1 MLGLFTFAI
10 AVATA
15 DPRPDLVELQLAG
28 QPQQALVRAEQEI
41 AQNPEVSRRT
51 GIAYLRGHLLDL
63 LRRYE
68 ESSEAFVRA
77 MAAVPALQSYSRYRV
92 AVAQDRLGHPEVAA
106 GLVATVVAG
115 DPRSPLVPEAV
126 RLLDHA
132 LAAGGD
138 CQLLS
143 QLRAESLPRPQR
155 RQIDLMRAE
164 CALRNRY
171 PELARGL
178 LVSVIQED
186 SDDEPARRA
195 AERLATLVSEGE
207 FGRTPM
213 LIGFTLERHDDFDRA
228 LLLLQRALGKGNAL
242 SARDTFETQFR
253 IGLTLLG
260 EQRFAEA
267 SMVFARLAVLA
278 KTPDDRARAFY
289 HEARAHELRGAW
301 PAAGQK
307 FRQAYLAQPQGPS
320 WAAPALLS
328 ALRIDWRTG
337 SEATALPLYEK
348 LAAVPNWR
356 KEAARAA
363 LFLAASE
370 LVRGRG
376 NRAGA
381 WLAQARLGEGD
392 DRLEADYW
400 SGRLAE
406 LEKRERDA
414 VALYLKVLRA
424 DPYHPLATAARARL
438 AGDALSRAALAE
450 GRRLAASGQRD
461 NVYSGWLLLAVDP
474 GAQATSQRRLETL
487 LLADRGTAVYL
498 RLAQVPVRRWPLW
511 GHTLT
516 RPPELLLAL
525 GAWQPG
531 APAVR
536 AHFPVTDPPLAY
548 TGALLL
554 ARGGEVAESIALTR
568 EMLQRAPSSVPLE
581 LLPREVRRTLYP
593 MPYRAVIL
601 AQEQIRKVDSDL
613 LAALIRE
620 ESRFDPALLAP
631 ASGRGLTRLSMVTAR
646 LLAAQ
651 LRLERLTPDDLFRPE
666 VAIALGAAH
675 LGALLKDFGGAVVP
689 ALAAYRAGE
698 PEAMAWRS
706 LCFSQE
712 PEELFTKIGT
722 ADARDYVRRVLSSQ
736 GQYAAIY

>member
-1 MLGLFTFAI
+1 MLGLFTFAL

-28 QPQQALVRAEQEI
+28 QQQQALVRVEQEL
-41 AQNPEVSRRT
+41 ALSSEGSRRI
-51 GIAYLRGHLLDL
+51 GIAYLRGHLLDG

-68 ESSEAFVRA
+68 EAAEAFVRA

-92 AVAQDRLGHPEVAA
+92 ALAQDRMGHPEVAA

-126 RLLDHA
+126 WLLDHA
-132 LAAGGD
+132 LAEGGD
-138 CQLLS
+138 CKLLS

-178 LVSVIQED
+178 LVSLIQED

-195 AERLATLVSEGE
+195 AERLATLISEGE
-207 FGRTPM
+207 HGRVPM

-228 LLLLQRALGKGNAL
+228 LPMLQRALGKGNAL

-267 SMVFARLAVLA
+267 SMVFARLASLA
-278 KTPDDRARAFY
+278 RTPDDRARAFY

-307 FRQAYLAQPQGPS
+307 FRQAYLSQPQGAS
-320 WAAPALLS
+320 WAASALLS

-337 SEATALPLYEK
+337 SESTALPLYDK
-348 LAAVPNWR
+348 LVAVPNWR

-376 NRAGA
+376 NRAAG
-381 WLAQARLGEGD
+381 WLAQARLGESD

-424 DPYHPLATAARARL
+424 DPYHPLSTAARVRL
-438 AGDALSRAALAE
+438 AGDALSRTALAE

-461 NVYSGWLLLAVDP
+461 NVYSGWLLLAIDP
-474 GAQATSQRRLETL
+474 AAQAASQRKLESL

-511 GHTLT
+511 SQTLT

-536 AHFPVTDPPLAY
+536 AHFPAADPPLAF
-548 TGALLL
+548 TGAVLL
-554 ARGGEVAESIALTR
+554 ARGGEIAESIALTR
-568 EMLQRAPSSVPLE
+568 ELLRRAPSPVPLE
-581 LLPREVRRTLYP
+581 LLPREVRRTLHP

-601 AQEQIRKVDSDL
+601 AQEQIRGVDSNL

-620 ESRFDPALLAP
+620 ESQFDPALLAP
-631 ASGRGLTRLSMVTAR
+631 ASGRGLTRLSMSTAR

-651 LRLERLTPDDLFRPE
+651 LRLERLTADDLFRPE

-675 LGALLKDFGGAVVP
+675 LGALLKDFGGSMVP
-689 ALAAYRAGE
+689 ALAGYRAGE

-706 LCFSQE
+706 LCFSRE

-722 ADARDYVRRVLSSQ
+722 ADARDYVRRVLASQ